1 MVDEKPSNELED
13 AAAAVLRAEN
23 RYYQEITIA
32 GIDDYN
38 MI

>member
-1 MVDEKPSNELED
+1 MVDEKPSNELEN

-23 RYYQEITIA
+23 RYYQELTIT